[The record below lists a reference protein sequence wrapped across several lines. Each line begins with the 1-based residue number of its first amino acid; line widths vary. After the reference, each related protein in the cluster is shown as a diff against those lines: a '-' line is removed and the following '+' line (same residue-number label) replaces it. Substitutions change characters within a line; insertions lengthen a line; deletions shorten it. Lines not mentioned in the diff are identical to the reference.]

1 MCYITDDILT
11 EISKQTTD
19 QNKLQIKKNID
30 QRKSNRKRTNYEL
43 KKGRKPIRTGRRL
56 KTPNE

>member
-19 QNKLQIKKNID
+19 QKNID
-30 QRKSNRKRTNYEL
+30 QRKNNRKRTNYEL
-43 KKGRKPIRTGRRL
+43 KKVRKPIRTGRRL